1 MRMEKKAEQEKP
13 VKLLLYLDGMTVS
26 VRFSAEGESG
36 LKEAVRNIL
45 IGSRR
50 ERVLQGR
57 PEREEVG
64 QAGKQIV

>member
-1 MRMEKKAEQEKP
+1 MEQEKQ

-26 VRFSAEGESG
+26 VCFPAEGESG
-36 LKEAVRNIL
+36 LKEVVRNIL

-50 ERVLQGR
+50 ERVLQGW
-57 PEREEVG
+57 PEHEEVG